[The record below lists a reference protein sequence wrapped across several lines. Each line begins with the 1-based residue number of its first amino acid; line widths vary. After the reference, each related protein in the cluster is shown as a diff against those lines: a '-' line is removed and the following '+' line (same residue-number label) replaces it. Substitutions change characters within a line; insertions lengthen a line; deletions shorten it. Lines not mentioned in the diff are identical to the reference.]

1 MTKAPSDLR
10 VTAVLVNY
18 RTPDLTLECLRA
30 LSRERGALGALD
42 AIVVDGGSGD
52 GSAEVLGGALSAPAF
67 ADWVTLLP
75 MAFNGGFGWANNQ
88 AIRHALGRT
97 DPPDFLYIVNPDAVP
112 EPGALVRLV
121 QALIDAPDAAA
132 AGSLLVDEEGRALGS
147 AFRFPTVRGEFLRGA
162 GTPALGRLLRA
173 PIPLV
178 TAPGDRPVEADW
190 VTGASVLMR
199 AETLR
204 QVGLFD
210 EGFFLYFEEV
220 ELMHR
225 FHRAG
230 WRALHVP
237 ASRVVHAGGA
247 STGVKNGASAQ
258 RALPDYWFR
267 SRRRFFARAYGPSAA
282 RASGL
287 AWIAGKAV
295 WDFRCKIGLG
305 RAHAHA
311 PGEREALIRNGLSA
325 SDTDRRSAV
334 AAWDSAAGRLPAWK
348 EWE

>member
-1 MTKAPSDLR
+1 MLFRS
-10 VTAVLVNY
+10 
-18 RTPDLTLECLRA
+18 
-30 LSRERGALGALD
+30 
-42 AIVVDGGSGD
+42 
-52 GSAEVLGGALSAPAF
+52 
-67 ADWVTLLP
+67 
-75 MAFNGGFGWANNQ
+75 
-88 AIRHALGRT
+88 
-97 DPPDFLYIVNPDAVP
+97 
-112 EPGALVRLV
+112 
-121 QALIDAPDAAA
+121 
-132 AGSLLVDEEGRALGS
+132 RALGS

-295 WDFRCKIGLG
+295 WDFRCRIGLG